1 MPSDPPHLIVIAGP
15 NGAGKS
21 TVAPALLPDTVVFV
35 NADEIAKTLPGYPSP
50 GVDMRAGR
58 ILLQRLDE
66 LAQQR
71 ADMAV
76 ETTLA
81 SRTLANRIRQFKS
94 VGYHFHLIYVWI
106 PDANLSVARVV
117 LRVQSGGHP
126 VPEET
131 IRRRYKSGLVNF
143 FRVYRPLADTWGVYR
158 NIQIAKPELI
168 AEGSAGG
175 SEQVYLPDVWD
186 TIKERDSDA

>member
-1 MPSDPPHLIVIAGP
+1 MPSQPPQCILIAGP

-21 TVAPALLPDTVVFV
+21 TIASALLPDTVTFV

-50 GVDMRAGR
+50 GVEVQAGR
-58 ILLQRLDE
+58 LLLQRLDE
-66 LAQQR
+66 LAWQR
-71 ADMAV
+71 ADMTV

-81 SRTLANRIRQFKS
+81 GRTLANRIRQFQAE
-94 VGYHFHLIYVWI
+94 GYHFHLIFVWI
-106 PDANLSVARVV
+106 PDADLSVARVA
-117 LRVQSGGHP
+117 LRVQSGGHH

-131 IRRRYKSGLVNF
+131 IRRRYRAGLVNF
-143 FRVYRPLADTWGVYR
+143 FGVYRPLADTWGVYR
-158 NIQIAKPELI
+158 NIQIGKPELI

-186 TIKERDSDA
+186 TMKEMDSDE